1 MTTDEKLDLILSRLD
16 KIDERIDKI
25 DERIDKLD
33 ARMDRLDAR
42 MDKLEERMDKL
53 DNKVD
58 GLKYQV
64 ELNTLTVENTVNKA
78 IKVLGEGYQMN
89 TERFD
94 KLDIEAVKNK
104 ADIALSLSQLT
115 NERMDRL
122 IDNLNKTA

>member
-1 MTTDEKLDLILSRLD
+1 MTTDERLDLILSRLD
-16 KIDERIDKI
+16 KIDDKIDEI

-33 ARMDRLDAR
+33 ARMDRLED
-42 MDKLEERMDKL
+42 RMDKL

-89 TERFD
+89 AERFD